1 MKVVLL
7 KDVKGTGKKGDI
19 VNVADGFG
27 KNFLLK
33 NGFAKSADSSAINE
47 NSLQKQA
54 KAFHAEEERKAAVML
69 GEKLKGYTL
78 TVPVKCGE
86 NGKIFGAVT
95 SKEVSDRLKEQG
107 FDVDKKHIIIDKPIK
122 TVGKVSITLKL
133 HQTVSI
139 KLDVEIVA
147 S

>member
-7 KDVKGTGKKGDI
+7 KDVKGTGKKGDV

-33 NGFAKSADSSAINE
+33 NGFAKTADSSAMNE
-47 NSLQKQA
+47 NTLQKQA
-54 KAFHAEEERKAAVML
+54 KAFHAEEERKAAVNL
-69 GEKLKGYTL
+69 AERLKGVTL

-95 SKEVSDRLKEQG
+95 SKEISDRLKEQG
-107 FDVDKKHIIIDKPIK
+107 FEVDKKHIVVEKPIK
-122 TVGKVSITLKL
+122 TVGKESITLKL

-139 KLDVEIVA
+139 KFDVEIV
-147 S
+147 SL

>member
-7 KDVKGTGKKGDI
+7 KDVKGTGKKGDV

-33 NGFAKSADSSAINE
+33 NGFAKSADSSAMNE
-47 NSLQKQA
+47 NTQQKQA
-54 KAFHAEEERKAAVML
+54 KAFHAEEERKSAVAL
-69 GEKLKGYTL
+69 AERLKGVTL

-95 SKEVSDRLKEQG
+95 SKEISDRLKEQG
-107 FDVDKKHIIIDKPIK
+107 FEVDKKHIVVEKPIK
-122 TVGKVSITLKL
+122 TVGKESITLKL

-139 KLDVEIVA
+139 KLDVLVVA
-147 S
+147 L

>member
-7 KDVKGTGKKGDI
+7 KDVKGTGKKGDV

-33 NGFAKSADSSAINE
+33 NGFAKTADSSAMNE
-47 NSLQKQA
+47 NTLQKQA
-54 KAFHAEEERKAAVML
+54 KAFHAEEERKAAVNL
-69 GEKLKGYTL
+69 AERLKGVTL

-95 SKEVSDRLKEQG
+95 SKEISDRLKEQG
-107 FDVDKKHIIIDKPIK
+107 FEVDKKHIVVEKPIK
-122 TVGKVSITLKL
+122 TVGKESITLKL
-133 HQTVSI
+133 HQTVSV

-147 S
+147 L

>member
-7 KDVKGTGKKGDI
+7 KDVKGTGKKGDV

-33 NGFAKSADSSAINE
+33 NGFAKAADSSAINE
-47 NSLQKQA
+47 NTLQKQA
-54 KAFHAEEERKAAVML
+54 KAFHAEEERKAAVSL
-69 GEKLKGYTL
+69 AERLKGVTL

-95 SKEVSDRLKEQG
+95 SKEISDRLKEQG
-107 FDVDKKHIIIDKPIK
+107 FEVDKKHIVVEKPIK
-122 TVGKVSITLKL
+122 TVGKESITLKL

-139 KLDVEIVA
+139 KLDVEIV
-147 S
+147 SL